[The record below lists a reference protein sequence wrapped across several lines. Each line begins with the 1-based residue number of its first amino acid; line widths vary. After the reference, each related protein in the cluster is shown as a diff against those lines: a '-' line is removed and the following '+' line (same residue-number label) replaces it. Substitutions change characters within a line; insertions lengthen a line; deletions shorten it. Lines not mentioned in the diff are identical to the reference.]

1 MKLKEI
7 IELDE
12 FKPNRNFWK
21 YEFKNGEYLRLVP
34 KEQIN
39 QDNEVEIVYFWYDHL
54 YRNSIPDIVYNLD
67 SIIRNNEWMKFYEIK
82 EKYGNKLTLPDEASI
97 FINNRIIGTLKLT
110 YTTFQY
116 ITHSEY
122 ECG

>member
-7 IELDE
+7 IKLDE
-12 FKPNRNFWK
+12 FEPSRDFWK

-39 QDNEVEIVYFWYDHL
+39 QEDEAKIMYFWYDHL
-54 YRNSIPDIVYNLD
+54 YRNSIPAIVHNLN
-67 SIIRNNEWMKFYEIK
+67 SIIQNNEWIKFYEIK
-82 EKYGNKLTLPDEASI
+82 EKYGDKLILPDEASV

-110 YTTFQY
+110 HTTFQY